1 MKTRRQA
8 IQSALAVAT
17 VPLASAQE
25 HQHQAPLVELKATK
39 KVVKFFSIDEM
50 KTMSRLVDMIIPRT
64 DTPGAADA
72 NVHYIIDGNAR
83 TRAKLGADLRRGIAS
98 LNGEARKKN
107 GRAFV
112 DLSEP
117 EQVAILTA
125 FSKEEETSRAAFFK
139 LLKDATVDGY
149 YSTKEGLQQ
158 ELGWNA
164 NTFLKEFPG
173 CTHPEHQV

>member
-8 IQSALAVAT
+8 IQTALAAA
-17 VPLASAQE
+17 VPLAVAQE
-25 HQHQAPLVELKATK
+25 HQHESTLVQLPATK
-39 KVVKFFSIDEM
+39 KVAKFFSADEL
-50 KTMSRLVDMIIPRT
+50 KTLARLVDHIIPRT
-64 DTPGAADA
+64 ETPGAADA
-72 NVHYIIDGNAR
+72 NVHFIIDGN
-83 TRAKLGADLRRGIAS
+83 TRIRAEFRRGIAS
-98 LNGEARKKN
+98 LNGEARKKE
-107 GRAFV
+107 GKAFV
-112 DLSEP
+112 ELTQP

-125 FSKEEETSRAAFFK
+125 FSNEHGTSRASFFK
-139 LLKDATVDGY
+139 LLKNSTIDGY

>member
-8 IQSALAVAT
+8 IQTALAAAT
-17 VPLASAQE
+17 VPLAVAQE
-25 HQHQAPLVELKATK
+25 HQHEAPLVELKTIK
-39 KVVKFFSIDEM
+39 KVAKFFSADEM
-50 KTMSRLVDMIIPRT
+50 KTLSCLVDLIIPRT

-72 NVHYIIDGNAR
+72 SVHFIIDGNSRA
-83 TRAKLGADLRRGIAS
+83 RAKLGADFRRGIAS
-98 LNGEARKKN
+98 LNGDARKKD
-107 GRAFV
+107 GKAFV

-125 FSKEEETSRAAFFK
+125 FSKEEGTSRAAFFK